1 MVASGAVCGNA
12 FPGNGLPVRG
22 LWSLIPV
29 LVAFPLILCQQ
40 PPVTDRLPRHSIRVS
55 SNGGGYF
62 IVPVQAC
69 VSRRVCSGLTKFNRD
84 KIVQITEVLLAE
96 SGEASGV
103 LFNRL

>member
-40 PPVTDRLPRHSIRVS
+40 PPVTDRLPRHSIRIS
-55 SNGGGYF
+55 SN
-62 IVPVQAC
+62 
-69 VSRRVCSGLTKFNRD
+69 RGLYCILLCRFRCAFPGSSAPAGIATTKNSYS
-84 KIVQITEVLLAE
+84 L
-96 SGEASGV
+96 
-103 LFNRL
+103 NRLVRI

>member
-40 PPVTDRLPRHSIRVS
+40 PPVTDRLPRHSIRIS
-55 SNGGGYF
+55 SNRGC
-62 IVPVQAC
+62 IVFYCA
-69 VSRRVCSGLTKFNRD
+69 G
-84 KIVQITEVLLAE
+84 
-96 SGEASGV
+96 SGV
-103 LFNRL
+103 RFPARLHRLNQIQQG